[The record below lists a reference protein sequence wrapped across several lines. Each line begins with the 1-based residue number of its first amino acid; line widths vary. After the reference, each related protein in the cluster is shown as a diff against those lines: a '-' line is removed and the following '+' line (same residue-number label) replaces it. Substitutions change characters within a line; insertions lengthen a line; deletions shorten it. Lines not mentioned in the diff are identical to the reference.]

1 MQEHGLGSD
10 VSLKDPDRTVSSF
23 ALQLKYGQDSS
34 LELLSCDPR
43 KIEKDSGNIEEK
55 SSVHRLQELPD
66 LEFKHLGN
74 TFKELGH
81 YMLELGL
88 RLARVCDKAIGGGEL
103 EQSIIDSCTAKGRLI
118 HYHSMVDNLILKEG
132 IRKTNGTIKK
142 TRPVTCISSVS
153 TESKTSAN
161 KLVPEWGR
169 VALDEQP
176 KLEDLCTETVEHRC
190 WRTSISNLWQQWHY
204 DYGIFTVLTAPW
216 FISSIPMEDCTCI
229 SNSQPCFSP
238 DEHTYLLLFDATEN
252 KIRLVKSSPENFII
266 QVGEAADILSGG
278 RLCATLHSVG
288 KPIEIEDLSRET
300 FAVFLQPAWSRTL
313 SYPEHLNART
323 SQAALPS
330 SKETCSSKSQ
340 QLIQEI
346 LRKVPPLSSR
356 LRDGMTFAEFSRE
369 TTKQYYGGSGVQSRD
384 K

>member
-176 KLEDLCTETVEHRC
+176 KLEDLCTETVEPRC

-288 KPIEIEDLSRET
+288 RPIEIEDLSRET